1 MISLFM
7 TLYVLFNTY
16 TYTYALNNQNCNK
29 LWQMNN
35 EISNKNIYSIT
46 IYMCVDDPYGI
57 YKNIMHS
64 NLSPTP
70 SPVFH
75 DLIPHTYHNIS
86 KHTFNHTN
94 ITLYNNTNNIT
105 QIYLHNHT
113 NHTNHTII
121 HKHTNNT
128 NNTNSTYIFNNITYN
143 NITNNTSNVIKYQND
158 TQNTNKT
165 SPINNTLNV
174 SKLINIVSND
184 NILINQTDN
193 TLQNNKSNNTSEQSN
208 YILPIILSSVISSLG
223 IIIVIFMIYINKKNK
238 INANIEYDVENNSQ
252 SKRNS
257 KILTLNHK
265 NLSPK
270 SETALAKKAQD
281 ETWYRKTFSAELKQ
295 LKKDEKQ
302 YNEIQRKVN
311 KDIQAARQRFNKEN
325 NIKTIPH
332 KRITIGNKKEF
343 RPTKISNDVINPTQG
358 INKPPSLASATITS
372 NTNNKIDNLI
382 SNPPKIIT
390 WEDKQRIQQTIV
402 NNNTQ
407 NTNTIVKNNTNNGD
421 IL

>member
-1 MISLFM
+1 
-7 TLYVLFNTY
+7 
-16 TYTYALNNQNCNK
+16 
-29 LWQMNN
+29 
-35 EISNKNIYSIT
+35 
-46 IYMCVDDPYGI
+46 
-57 YKNIMHS
+57 
-64 NLSPTP
+64 
-70 SPVFH
+70 
-75 DLIPHTYHNIS
+75 
-86 KHTFNHTN
+86 
-94 ITLYNNTNNIT
+94 
-105 QIYLHNHT
+105 
-113 NHTNHTII
+113 
-121 HKHTNNT
+121 
-128 NNTNSTYIFNNITYN
+128 
-143 NITNNTSNVIKYQND
+143 
-158 TQNTNKT
+158 
-165 SPINNTLNV
+165 
-174 SKLINIVSND
+174 
-184 NILINQTDN
+184 
-193 TLQNNKSNNTSEQSN
+193 
-208 YILPIILSSVISSLG
+208 
-223 IIIVIFMIYINKKNK
+223 
-238 INANIEYDVENNSQ
+238 
-252 SKRNS
+252 
-257 KILTLNHK
+257 
-265 NLSPK
+265 SPK

-325 NIKTIPH
+325 NIKTIPQ